1 MEHVPMVGAYYSV
14 ATGAG
19 PIGTVFFFLLS
30 PFHVVLSQLTTPPR
44 DGHSNL

>member
-19 PIGTVFFFLLS
+19 PIGTVFFVFFTQ
-30 PFHVVLSQLTTPPR
+30 PFSCCAVPVDNPT
-44 DGHSNL
+44 